1 MKRLSA
7 AICLIVMLSFSA
19 CDKRINGLQPA
30 GAGGEIE
37 KFNIKDSHV
46 KLDLSDSFRIDAD
59 INGYD
64 INKISA
70 YKLYYPDVSE
80 DKIAEIFMPEGGYK
94 CEDLDDGSVRYT
106 KDKESLEVHIKDKGS
121 DNCSYIEYIGDTEK
135 EYGYIID
142 TTAKDLPT
150 VVTDGEAYDL
160 VKEKLDKLPID
171 YDDLYI
177 RRLNYNDMNESY
189 AEIVRSENDTS
200 GEESSASNEEKLDE
214 NFRFNAGDDCY
225 VITGRTK
232 MKGLS
237 FFSYI
242 DLLFSYFDTGYGKSH
257 NICAA
262 VSSRGIEYIVIR
274 DMYSA
279 KDPYDETPVISPEK
293 AVEAL
298 YLAYDS
304 SVDKDKI
311 AISID
316 KIDLIYE
323 IDTYV
328 KDPEIKGNMT
338 PFWAIRYLIEGHDGG
353 EPEKR
358 ICTVSVSD
366 GIRQEDNDY
375 LFSYFG
381 EQYFPDESTG

>member
-1 MKRLSA
+1 
-7 AICLIVMLSFSA
+7 
-19 CDKRINGLQPA
+19 
-30 GAGGEIE
+30 
-37 KFNIKDSHV
+37 
-46 KLDLSDSFRIDAD
+46 
-59 INGYD
+59 
-64 INKISA
+64 
-70 YKLYYPDVSE
+70 
-80 DKIAEIFMPEGGYK
+80 MPEGGYK

-106 KDKESLEVHIKDKGS
+106 KDKESLVVHIKDKGS

-177 RRLNYNDMNESY
+177 RRLNYNDMNENY

-200 GEESSASNEEKLDE
+200 GEESSASNEEKPDE

-242 DLLFSYFDTGYGKSH
+242 DLLFSYFDTGYRNSH

-262 VSSRGIEYIVIR
+262 VSSRGIEYLVVK

-311 AISID
+311 AINID

-338 PFWAIRYLIEGHDGG
+338 PFWAIRYLIEGNDGG

-366 GIRQEDNDY
+366 GIRREDNDY

-381 EQYFPDESTG
+381 EQDYPDGTLD